1 LQHVAHERDQDSVLQ
16 IQWHKALVS
25 SVRSLISHITT
36 ISSSSTTTT
45 TTTTTRVMV
54 PEKEI
59 LRQVLGG
66 GSQLETTK
74 IADRERETPHQRQ
87 EEKRAVKDDEEAL
100 TKNMFPRTSR

>member
-1 LQHVAHERDQDSVLQ
+1 MQLQHVAHERDQDSVLQ

-36 ISSSSTTTT
+36 ISSSSS
-45 TTTTTRVMV
+45 TTTTRVMV

-66 GSQLETTK
+66 GSQLETTE
-74 IADRERETPHQRQ
+74 IADRERETPQQRQ
-87 EEKRAVKDDEEAL
+87 EEKRAVKDD
-100 TKNMFPRTSR
+100 

>member
-1 LQHVAHERDQDSVLQ
+1 MQHVAHERDQDSVLQ

-36 ISSSSTTTT
+36 ISSSSST

-74 IADRERETPHQRQ
+74 IADRERETPQQRQ
-87 EEKRAVKDDEEAL
+87 EVKYAVKDEEGL
-100 TKNMFPRTSR
+100 TKNTFPRTSR